1 MEKINIR
8 GVNFLNTTLDGAA
21 EYIWQRFAD
30 GEQTV
35 VAAPRHIVHPDG
47 EERPNLRRAHV
58 TDFAADDRA
67 ASSSAERPF

>member
-30 GEQTV
+30 GEQTAV
-35 VAAPRHIVHPDG
+35 FT
-47 EERPNLRRAHV
+47 PNSEIGNKLGIHGNVIGVYRKFIHKKL
-58 TDFAADDRA
+58 F
-67 ASSSAERPF
+67 

>member
-30 GEQTV
+30 GERLRRKHGVPAQI
-35 VAAPRHIVHPDG
+35 AQL
-47 EERPNLRRAHV
+47 LRRAGQQGEGRLFLIV
-58 TDFAADDRA
+58 D
-67 ASSSAERPF
+67 

>member
-30 GEQTV
+30 GEQTAV
-35 VAAPRHIVHPDG
+35 LDRRYLRPIPRSCRTASI
-47 EERPNLRRAHV
+47 RPSF
-58 TDFAADDRA
+58 TK
-67 ASSSAERPF
+67 P